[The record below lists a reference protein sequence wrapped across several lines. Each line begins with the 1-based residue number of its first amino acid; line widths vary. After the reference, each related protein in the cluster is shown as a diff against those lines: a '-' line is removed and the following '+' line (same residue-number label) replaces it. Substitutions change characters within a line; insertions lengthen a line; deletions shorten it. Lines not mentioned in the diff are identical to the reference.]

1 MMKGIQTLPP
11 KTAAML
17 ADRARRM
24 DGCVR
29 VGRDGDMYE
38 FAQGNSV
45 VCLISLDPPIGHVG
59 RDPHRAEQIR
69 KEIAANA

>member
-1 MMKGIQTLPP
+1 MKIGIQTLPP

-17 ADRARRM
+17 AERARRM

-29 VGRDGDMYE
+29 VGTSGHIYE

-45 VCLISLDPPIGHVG
+45 VCLISLDPPVGHVG

-69 KEIAANA
+69 KELAHA